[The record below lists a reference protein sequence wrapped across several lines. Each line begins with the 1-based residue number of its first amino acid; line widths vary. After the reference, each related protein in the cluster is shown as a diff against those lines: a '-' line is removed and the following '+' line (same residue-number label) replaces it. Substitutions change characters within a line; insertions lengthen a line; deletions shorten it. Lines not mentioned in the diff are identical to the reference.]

1 MENNNKQTWSPI
13 TFANVDPKIIAL
25 GTKSSEEKLY
35 LILYIYKEDGDSFN
49 SFELCQGRIECART
63 IERIILDHNVDIHNS
78 VIMVEIPAINAKG
91 DAEWVMKNPDRS
103 MTIYQF
109 AKSFSMHFSDDFD
122 IEEYNYQ
129 NHDQETQSEITAQ
142 DISNAMNVK
151 TVRNEADVF
160 EGSQEMADAYREAM
174 KDQ

>member
-91 DAEWVMKNPDRS
+91 DAEWVMKNPDR
-103 MTIYQF
+103 
-109 AKSFSMHFSDDFD
+109 
-122 IEEYNYQ
+122 
-129 NHDQETQSEITAQ
+129 
-142 DISNAMNVK
+142 
-151 TVRNEADVF
+151 
-160 EGSQEMADAYREAM
+160 
-174 KDQ
+174 